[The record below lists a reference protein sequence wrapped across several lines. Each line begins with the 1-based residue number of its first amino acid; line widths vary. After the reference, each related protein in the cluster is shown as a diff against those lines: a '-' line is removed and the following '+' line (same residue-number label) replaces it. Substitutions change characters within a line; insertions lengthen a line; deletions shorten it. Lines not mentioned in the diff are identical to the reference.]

1 MLGEDSLTRASN
13 PDVWTACD
21 LYARRCTRSAGRLAL
36 REGYQGGLDAS
47 RANAQDPLGGEE
59 ESVRGNSRPETRSV
73 YMRIQHWFGN
83 WLTIAAVGTTM
94 RGVLCAEAMSRLLG

>member
-1 MLGEDSLTRASN
+1 MLGEDSLTRANNSA
-13 PDVWTACD
+13 VWTACD
-21 LYARRCTRSAGRLAL
+21 LYARTCTRLAGRLAL
-36 REGYQGGLDAS
+36 RKGYKGGLDVLYAE
-47 RANAQDPLGGEE
+47 AQDAMGGEE
-59 ESVRGNSRPETRSV
+59 ESVRGDSRPETRSV